1 MMPAHVTDHAVRR
14 YAERALHLHV
24 DETLEDP
31 AALLALG
38 DRGVDVEAVRRRIG
52 DVCDLAA
59 ERGAVG
65 VRVDGVRLI
74 LRGQA
79 VVTAL
84 EKRCRPHYYYGDAA

>member
-14 YAERALHLHV
+14 YAERALHFQV
-24 DETLEDP
+24 DATLEDP
-31 AALLALG
+31 AALLELG

-59 ERGAVG
+59 DRGAVG
-65 VRVDGVRLI
+65 VKADNVRLV
-74 LRGQA
+74 LRGRV

-84 EKRCRPHYYYGDAA
+84 EKRSRPHYYYGDAA

>member
-1 MMPAHVTDHAVRR
+1 MMPAHVTDHAIRR
-14 YAERALHLHV
+14 YAERALNIQV

-31 AALLALG
+31 AALAALA
-38 DRGVDVEAVRRRIG
+38 DFGVDIDAVRRRIG
-52 DVCDLAA
+52 SVCSLAA
-59 ERGAVG
+59 DRGAVG

-84 EKRCRPHYYYGDAA
+84 SKGRKPHYMFGDAA

>member
-1 MMPAHVTDHAVRR
+1 MMSAHVTDHAVRR
-14 YAERALHLHV
+14 YAERALRVVV
-24 DETLEDP
+24 DQALEDP
-31 AALLALG
+31 AALAALG

-52 DVCDLAA
+52 SVCDLAA

-65 VRVDGVRLI
+65 VKADNVRLV
-74 LRGQA
+74 LRGRT